1 MFVYTAYLRA
11 VYKGM
16 VNVVAMVV
24 AQGVNEVTVT
34 VMSLAVVAVLVKDVA
49 KAIVKA
55 IDIRAVQRV
64 FYSFRSADLNGSHSG
79 EIGSPVA

>member
-1 MFVYTAYLRA
+1 MIVYTAYSRA
-11 VYKGM
+11 VCKGM

-24 AQGVNEVTVT
+24 AQGINEVTVA
-34 VMSLAVVAVLVKDVA
+34 VMSLVVVAAFVKDVA

-64 FYSFRSADLNGSHSG
+64 FCSFRSADLNGSHSG